1 MKEESATY
9 RIKELYKNFK
19 EVRKKYGYPAELS
32 NGAIAAIAENAFAQK
47 EAQKENEAAE
57 KQEEGSEQDRLGA
70 QARRSGKA
78 LEATEGSAFN
88 KFSPKSS

>member
-9 RIKELYKNFK
+9 RIKERYKNLIEI
-19 EVRKKYGYPAELS
+19 EVRKKYGYHAELS
-32 NGAIAAIAENAFAQK
+32 NGAIAAIAENAF
-47 EAQKENEAAE
+47 AQKENEAAE

-78 LEATEGSAFN
+78 LEATEGWRSINFRLNQAD
-88 KFSPKSS
+88 